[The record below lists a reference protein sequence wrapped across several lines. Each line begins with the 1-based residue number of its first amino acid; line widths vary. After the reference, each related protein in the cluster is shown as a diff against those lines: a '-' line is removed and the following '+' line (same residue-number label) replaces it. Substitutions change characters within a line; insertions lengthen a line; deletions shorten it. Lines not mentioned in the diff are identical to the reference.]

1 MTYPNKSCKKS
12 DCVLRFLASGGVSRL
27 LWIPHA
33 QKVTMCY
40 VSFLLSSGE
49 SWLTW
54 VSNAKKKLTVCLRF
68 LASRGVTWL
77 HSLPPDVCHD
87 VFTCVTWLIHMHDM
101 TRSCVWHDSLI
112 CHARYFDSFA
122 LRVVLISTLTHTRTH
137 ILCRA
142 LSLPFSLSKSLSL
155 SLSLST
161 SLSPSFF
168 LSPSLSFSLPL
179 SFLQTHLSSH
189 LILTW
194 PLHFFHLFSF
204 FFVHSSSVFFKRSQD
219 QVYFPPCILGVCVCV
234 CVRTHTHTTHTH
246 QPPVKNGETLPS
258 SNESLTLETNANRR
272 PAGKPPL
279 TPLLH
284 THAIVFK
291 TPVNSAENT
300 CRAYIRK
307 EKMTTTKWIKMMTET
322 TSKTTMARSKLMQT

>member
-1 MTYPNKSCKKS
+1 MP
-12 DCVLRFLASGGVSRL
+12 
-27 LWIPHA
+27 
-33 QKVTMCY
+33 
-40 VSFLLSSGE
+40 
-49 SWLTW
+49 
-54 VSNAKKKLTVCLRF
+54 KKKLTVCLRF

-234 CVRTHTHTTHTH
+234 CVRTHTHTHTH
-246 QPPVKNGETLPS
+246 RCMSDPPRSFSFPPHASYIAGGEGVREGWRGILLILDQSLSWALLWVNMSSVCCYLTLSVSDLKIENCFLETLHITEAS
-258 SNESLTLETNANRR
+258 SSDTFWRYLFCMWMLFFFFACACQHLTW
-272 PAGKPPL
+272 PL
-279 TPLLH
+279 FHDSQFQCFFLG
-284 THAIVFK
+284 
-291 TPVNSAENT
+291 
-300 CRAYIRK
+300 
-307 EKMTTTKWIKMMTET
+307 EKGL
-322 TSKTTMARSKLMQT
+322 ARLKDAVDHFTGQFLT